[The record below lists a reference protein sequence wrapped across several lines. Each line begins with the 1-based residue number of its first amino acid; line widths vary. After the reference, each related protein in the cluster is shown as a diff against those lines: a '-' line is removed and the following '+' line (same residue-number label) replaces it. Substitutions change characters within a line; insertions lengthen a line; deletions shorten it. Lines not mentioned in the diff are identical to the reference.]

1 MTLLPLAFSPCHC
14 IIAFSTGLAVLDCVL
29 GRYGCRMAS
38 SFGGGLGAVC
48 LETGFFFCDT
58 KTARPAGSNGMVCS
72 GGGVLHLPR
81 DCRPVDV

>member
-1 MTLLPLAFSPCHC
+1 
-14 IIAFSTGLAVLDCVL
+14 
-29 GRYGCRMAS
+29 MAS